1 APRAGDPGWGPP
13 WGRWPPTL
21 GLRTIAGGVESGEQL
36 ELLAEMGCDEAFG
49 YFLGRAVAPE
59 DIEALLKSSEAIQN

>member
-1 APRAGDPGWGPP
+1 MAR
-13 WGRWPPTL
+13 TL